1 VYHSDDCGSHPVGQQ
16 KRESVAIN
24 ARWIPKFTL
33 NDIIRAAIGL
43 ALVFLFL
50 AHEAE
55 WKEMRFLQQLE
66 LWAYDTRLRLFL
78 PKTRDTRV
86 VIVDID

>member
-1 VYHSDDCGSHPVGQQ
+1 M
-16 KRESVAIN
+16 ALN

-33 NDIIRAAIGL
+33 NDLARAAIGL
-43 ALVFLFL
+43 ALVFFFL

-55 WKEMRFLQQLE
+55 WKEFRFLQQLE

-78 PKTRDTRV
+78 PEDSATCGWSSSTSTRRA
-86 VIVDID
+86 